1 MMLNKLSL
9 NTIGLNRIGLNR
21 IGKPSRGSS
30 GRPYIDPEVL
40 ASLKAVCICYGKSND
55 DPDRAIVKNLVDPDN
70 PFIISNAA
78 YKLNSGYGLYGMDF
92 LEWKSNSGMSFTST
106 KLTSTKPNLSG
117 GWLTFRNVSGLIPET
132 KVKVSG
138 APREFGFIANN
149 NGTDDKFSVTI
160 NNGVYTIPEFTLS
173 SASGFYINNNSGDWS
188 NLVIEQIPSYQGAF
202 VTDGVEDLITS
213 TKTVQ
218 EMGINDEITVVSMI
232 HQIGQGFSTN
242 NIRNATALTGRSEN
256 LTIGKTGIYGWSK
269 SDIHTATISNINNIL
284 GDKNDYSAA
293 GGGYDNSMIFSV
305 EGYKG
310 NNSVLEVS
318 SVAWYWTVI
327 ANKVLTTDQINQ
339 VIAYYNLDRCVEPTV
354 LYDVKRQGLSND
366 TPDSDWYLKDFSKNG
381 FDMSLFNFAKKGNSG
396 VGKYETD
403 FLDSSIWKYKTNSS
417 VTSDKIVCNKAA
429 THIMLLYYSITD
441 GNKYDVPSFNV
452 LKQGDASEYYY
463 IDEQGTRRT
472 FKLLDGINT
481 LPASHGTLFTG
492 TEATCGFGNP
502 GIGNSVT
509 ITQIPSHAGALCS
522 DGVNDFGKVTGLPIY
537 KDYTVVADY
546 VRTFAKENVR
556 DAPILSKS
564 QVAGDGAFLFNYL
577 NVNSVI
583 SSYSFGTNNV
593 LTNVSDSERKIYYQS
608 KYVNGGKSI
617 NSGTGTDY
625 DSMWLGTYRDDSQI
639 FFTGAI
645 YSLMTFPYSM
655 SEFLIERQLKKHKLG
670 TLYPDMVE
678 FRPIYTSNVND
689 YTITKATYFDETGQH
704 DLALGNHYPIGTMFR
719 IYVKPSGAVDEVT
732 SIKVNGVELTYDYI
746 DSNYGYAFNGT
757 LSSKSPQKID
767 ITIDEYIRYEDIVQP
782 YPAIIALQQDGKN
795 ITWGDKLKVGD
806 EVTFVTHTNLLPNL
820 YTVSGAMYY
829 NGKFMYGNT
838 PITVAKSMT
847 FTTVHNYIKSN
858 EPKCILS
865 PSRLRIPNSSYKIL
879 GYIPDISGHG
889 NHGKINNSA
898 YAGMSGANGYV
909 ENFTTW
915 GVYNGIILTDNAI
928 KTNSYFNPANSWVAY
943 KGANTILNSFSVNI
957 TGIPEGGILK
967 FRVNADTF
975 IELSNGRNDLS
986 FDNIQITVSSGFR
999 ITNGSNLDWSNLVIQ
1014 QIGEYEGA
1022 YCLDGVDDFITI
1034 PTTVGGKQVLMKVN
1048 WQSSIGQGMLYDQR
1062 GTAFAIWN
1070 SDKFEENET
1079 DTIPAYSARNG
1090 GNTYIDGILNKNIL
1104 ASQLRNI
1111 THNIVATNT
1120 MLNGSSVSPTI
1131 GCNGTHNAF
1140 FTNMSFYDFMLFDEI
1155 STDEEILTLNE
1166 YIGIEPKSKEGLLQ
1180 PSITVNG
1187 SYVVLDTVE
1196 DTNDYLVNG
1205 TANCGIGFSDESA
1218 SEQFSTGVTYDKN
1231 FSYSIIVIANNN
1243 KELISLSHN
1252 GVSADSIQSMDY
1264 SETTKLYICSTTNGM
1279 FAVGSAPQEIIIEL
1293 SD

>member
-1 MMLNKLSL
+1 MLNKLSL

-30 GRPYIDPEVL
+30 VRPYIDPEVL

-78 YKLNSGYGLYGMDF
+78 YKLNSGYGLYAADF
-92 LEWKSNSGMSFTST
+92 TTWTKVEGVETTSH
-106 KLTSTKPNLSG
+106 G
-117 GWLTFRNVSGLIPET
+117 FRMVGEVPSAYWILFLYNTIVPSCKIRVSGIPEGGNL
-132 KVKVSG
+132 KYASSVILK
-138 APREFGFIANN
+138 
-149 NGTDDKFSVTI
+149 NGI
-160 NNGVYTIPEFTLS
+160 NEIPEMVVGAG
-173 SASGFYINNNSGDWS
+173 ASGFTRDLGTTQVSDWIGLS
-188 NLVIEQIPSYQGAF
+188 VEQIPSYQGAF
-202 VTDGVEDLITS
+202 VTDGVDDLITS

-218 EMGINDEITVVSMI
+218 EMLGGSNEITIVSMV
-232 HQIGQGFSTN
+232 HQVKDTANNVSFTN
-242 NIRNATALTGRSEN
+242 YIRGSINGYFRNIVNN
-256 LTIGKTGIYGWSK
+256 YGKTGIYGYTS
-269 SDIHTATISNINNIL
+269 SDLRSLSVINNIL
-284 GDKNDYSAA
+284 GDKNDYTSN
-293 GGGYDNSMIFSV
+293 GDNRDTIINGNFSV
-305 EGYKG
+305 QGYSC
-310 NNSVLEVS
+310 NNSNNTGDFS

-396 VGKYETD
+396 IGKYEVDFTSWTKSHFTD
-403 FLDSSIWKYKTNSS
+403 EVNASSSKIEVTGILTTSSILITTISTPIYNVEIHTPNKSIVVYFQYNDGTGINRISLVEGINELPS
-417 VTSDKIVCNKAA
+417 ANESIFVTSDRLNSK
-429 THIMLLYYSITD
+429 
-441 GNKYDVPSFNV
+441 
-452 LKQGDASEYYY
+452 
-463 IDEQGTRRT
+463 
-472 FKLLDGINT
+472 GI
-481 LPASHGTLFTG
+481 
-492 TEATCGFGNP
+492 
-502 GIGNSVT
+502 T
-509 ITQIPSHAGALCS
+509 ITQIPSHAGALCL
-522 DGVNDFGKVTGLPIY
+522 DGVNDYGKVTGLPIY

-546 VRTFAKENVR
+546 VRTFAKENVQ

-625 DSMWLGTYRDDSQI
+625 DSMWLGTYRDDSQF

-678 FRPIYTSNVND
+678 FRPVITTNTEYNDVVYYAVNGATWTRIYEGEYIPIGQMISITINLKSVDEISKVVSSSLDNISIRKSSGTSNAFDIVAN
-689 YTITKATYFDETGQH
+689 IT
-704 DLALGNHYPIGTMFR
+704 
-719 IYVKPSGAVDEVT
+719 
-732 SIKVNGVELTYDYI
+732 
-746 DSNYGYAFNGT
+746 
-757 LSSKSPQKID
+757 SKSPQKID

-782 YPAIIALQQDGKN
+782 YPEMWV
-795 ITWGDKLKVGD
+795 ITQNAKKVSWGDKLKVGS
-806 EVTFVTHTNLLPNL
+806 EFGYNSKVNLLSGL
-820 YTVSGAMYY
+820 YSTANSYY
-829 NGKFMYGNT
+829 NGKVVKIGDVLKVEKQMVFACDYSWIGGT
-838 PITVAKSMT
+838 
-847 FTTVHNYIKSN
+847 N

-889 NHGKINNSA
+889 NHGVIHNSA
-898 YAGMSGANGYV
+898 YALNSGANGYPYDYTNTSMFV
-909 ENFTTW
+909 CHAS
-915 GVYNGIILTDNAI
+915 NATLISGEIVKFI
-928 KTNSYFNPANSWVAY
+928 KTLGQVSFYEKGKSY
-943 KGANTILNSFSVNI
+943 KGKIKVTGITDAIASGKVRYLDIYSNSETNDDRVIIDKDGIYDVNI
-957 TGIPEGGILK
+957 ETEDAANIFFYLTPK
-967 FRVNADTF
+967 TSDTMVLDKPVY
-975 IELSNGRNDLS
+975 IE
-986 FDNIQITVSSGFR
+986 QV
-999 ITNGSNLDWSNLVIQ
+999 
-1014 QIGEYEGA
+1014 GEYEGA

-1034 PTTVGGKQVLMKVN
+1034 PTLSSGGKQVLMKVN

-1070 SDKFEENET
+1070 SDKYNDDET

-1104 ASQLRNI
+1104 ASRLRNI

-1131 GCNGTHNAF
+1131 GCRTEHDAY
-1140 FTNMSFYDFMLFDEI
+1140 FTNMSLYDFMLFDEI

-1166 YIGIEPKSKEGLLQ
+1166 YVGIEGNTDDLFTE
-1180 PSITVNG
+1180 
-1187 SYVVLDTVE
+1187 
-1196 DTNDYLVNG
+1196 
-1205 TANCGIGFSDESA
+1205 
-1218 SEQFSTGVTYDKN
+1218 
-1231 FSYSIIVIANNN
+1231 NN
-1243 KELISLSHN
+1243 
-1252 GVSADSIQSMDY
+1252 
-1264 SETTKLYICSTTNGM
+1264 
-1279 FAVGSAPQEIIIEL
+1279 
-1293 SD
+1293 

>member
-1 MMLNKLSL
+1 MGA
-9 NTIGLNRIGLNR
+9 IGLNPIRLDRIGLDPIR
-21 IGKPSRGSS
+21 INAIRLGVPGAASGSD
-30 GRPYIDPEVL
+30 RPYIDPEVL

-55 DPDRAIVKNLVDPDN
+55 DLDRAVVKNLVDPDN
-70 PFIISNAA
+70 PFVISNAA
-78 YKLNSGYGLYGMDF
+78 YKLNSGFGLYGMDF

-202 VTDGVEDLITS
+202 VTDGVDDLITS

-218 EMGINDEITVVSMI
+218 EMGITDEITVVSMI
-232 HQIGQGFSTN
+232 GQLSTPNVN
-242 NIRNATALTGRSEN
+242 NYTNTIRNQLGTTGSYN
-256 LTIGKTGIYGWSK
+256 KIAVSAIDKTGIYGYSFDSSLK
-269 SDIHTATISNINNIL
+269 CSIINDIL
-284 GDKNDYSAA
+284 GDKQDYSVSAA
-293 GGGYDNSMIFSV
+293 TQV
-305 EGYKG
+305 ENIGAKYLVQG
-310 NNSVLEVS
+310 WIDINGLARELS

-403 FLDSSIWKYKTNSS
+403 LSDTRIWTQSKNVTSSPLNSSYNGLSGWIIFANTELTNSA
-417 VTSDKIVCNKAA
+417 D
-429 THIMLLYYSITD
+429 M
-441 GNKYDVPSFNV
+441 PSFKIQVKGLLEGQELIYRYYDSTGQTNV
-452 LKQGDASEYYY
+452 YSMTKDGEY
-463 IDEQGTRRT
+463 
-472 FKLLDGINT
+472 T
-481 LPASHGTLFTG
+481 LPADVRTAKPLISNTS
-492 TEATCGFGNP
+492 GFQVVKNDT
-502 GIGNSVT
+502 NSIT
-509 ITQIPSHAGALCS
+509 ITQIPSHAGAICF
-522 DGVNDFGKVTGLPIY
+522 DGVNDYGKVTGLPIY
-537 KDYTVVADY
+537 KDYTVVADREI
-546 VRTFAKENVR
+546 VDGLITNA
-556 DAPILSKS
+556 DGG
-564 QVAGDGAFLFNYL
+564 VATRGTSFNNGAFCFDFQ
-577 NVNSVI
+577 NSVF
-583 SSYSFGTNNV
+583 SFGSGTSKEIDIRRV
-593 LTNVSDSERKIYYQS
+593 ISYQS
-608 KYVNGGKSI
+608 KYINNGLTIGVGNVI
-617 NSGTGTDY
+617 DTNPLCIAR
-625 DSMWLGTYRDDSQI
+625 LGSTTNR
-639 FFTGAI
+639 
-645 YSLMTFPYSM
+645 YSKLALWAFLLFPYSL

-678 FRPIYTSNVND
+678 WRPIYTSNVND
-689 YTITKATYFDETGQH
+689 YTITKATYFGEAGQFN
-704 DLALGNHYPIGTMFR
+704 LALGGHYPIGTRFR

-782 YPAIIALQQDGKN
+782 YPAIVALKQDGRD
-795 ITWGDKLKVGD
+795 ITWGDKLKVGS
-806 EVTFVTHTNLLPNL
+806 EVIFVNHVNLLPDL
-820 YTVSGAMYY
+820 YTVSDEVSY
-829 NGKFMYGNT
+829 NGTIIYWNT
-838 PITVAKSMT
+838 PIIVAKSMI
-847 FTTVHNYIKSN
+847 FTSAHSYLKSN

-889 NHGKINNSA
+889 NHGVIHNSA
-898 YAGMSGANGYV
+898 YAEGSG
-909 ENFTTW
+909 
-915 GVYNGIILTDNAI
+915 
-928 KTNSYFNPANSWVAY
+928 
-943 KGANTILNSFSVNI
+943 
-957 TGIPEGGILK
+957 
-967 FRVNADTF
+967 VNAD
-975 IELSNGRNDLS
+975 
-986 FDNIQITVSSGFR
+986 
-999 ITNGSNLDWSNLVIQ
+999 GSYQ
-1014 QIGEYEGA
+1014 
-1022 YCLDGVDDFITI
+1022 LDGVDDFITI
-1034 PTTVGGKQVLMKVN
+1034 PTLSSGGKQVLMKVN

-1070 SDKFEENET
+1070 SDKYNDDET
-1079 DTIPAYSARNG
+1079 DTIPAYSAING

-1131 GCNGTHNAF
+1131 GCRTEHDAY
-1140 FTNMSFYDFMLFDEI
+1140 FTNMSLYDFMLFDEI

-1187 SYVVLDTVE
+1187 SYVVLNTVE